1 MAVTQERNA
10 EMVALLS
17 ADFLSMRHINLPIF
31 ITGGG
36 NSFGSSYTK
45 HAFNTT
51 QFNGSEDMYSHD
63 GSGILTFKKKGI
75 YLITGSV
82 SVRIQTLGSVG
93 IDYGPYTFNVR
104 SQINTGSGF
113 GTPIVLAQGTIPAW
127 TFLNISYG
135 VTSFSEIR
143 RITVDNTT
151 YQLEE
156 QRSQGAA
163 DNLQTSTSTLAVVNL
178 MMTD

>member
-1 MAVTQERNA
+1 MPVQERNA
-10 EMVALLS
+10 EMVGLLS
-17 ADFLSMRHINLPIF
+17 ADFLSSKHSNLAIA

-45 HAFNTT
+45 HAFNATP
-51 QFNGSEDMYSHD
+51 FNSNAELFSHD
-63 GSGILTFKKKGI
+63 GSGGLTIKLKGT
-75 YLITGSV
+75 YLFIGTV
-82 SVRIQTLGSVG
+82 TIRINTLGSAGVG
-93 IDYGPYTFNVR
+93 YGPYVFTVR

-113 GTPIVLAQGTIPAW
+113 GTPVVLAQGTIPAW

-135 VTSFSEIR
+135 VASFTEIR
-143 RITVDNTT
+143 KITVDNTI

-163 DNLQTSTSTLAVVNL
+163 DNLQTSTSTLTVVNL
-178 MMTD
+178 MLD